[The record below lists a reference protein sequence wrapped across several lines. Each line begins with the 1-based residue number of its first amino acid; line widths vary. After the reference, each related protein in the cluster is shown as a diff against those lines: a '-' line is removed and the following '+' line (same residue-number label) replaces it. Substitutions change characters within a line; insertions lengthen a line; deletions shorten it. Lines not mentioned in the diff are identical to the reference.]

1 MGGIDAGVAI
11 LLLSAL
17 VAGITIGIVVVVS
30 IASRR
35 EDRLYSL
42 GGKAPDASC
51 RGARWLTGVT
61 TRGPRTWEDAGPH
74 HHSEDLHG
82 QEPHR

>member
-11 LLLSAL
+11 LLLIAL
-17 VAGITIGIVVVVS
+17 VAGISIGIVVVVS

-42 GGKAPDASC
+42 DGKAPDPAC

-61 TRGPRTWEDAGPH
+61 TRGPRAWEDTGPRPG
-74 HHSEDLHG
+74 SEDTRG
-82 QEPHR
+82 QGWHR

>member
-42 GGKAPDASC
+42 DGRAPDAAC
-51 RGARWLTGVT
+51 RGARWLTGVSM
-61 TRGPRTWEDAGPH
+61 RGPRAWDDTGPH
-74 HHSEDLHG
+74 RDSEDLHG
-82 QEPHR
+82 QEPYR

>member
-42 GGKAPDASC
+42 GSKAPDASC

-61 TRGPRTWEDAGPH
+61 TRGPRAWEDAGPR